1 MLNISSLHI
10 DLHLSEAKDVTY
22 TRTPF
27 GKEMRKLFTFDP
39 EYRNLNH
46 GSYGCYPRAIRETAN
61 HFKDQKEG
69 RPDPF
74 VRYAYN
80 GYLDKSRAAVAALVN
95 APVNNCV
102 FVPNA
107 TTAVNTVLRNIPWN
121 KDGKDEI
128 LSFSTIYGAC
138 NKTIAYI
145 RDSTGLISDRV
156 IHTEYPISNADY
168 VSRFREAIAASRAE
182 GKNPRVALFD
192 TIASMP
198 GVRIPFE
205 ALTAVCKEEGIL
217 SLIDGA
223 HSIGQIPLDFA
234 TLDPDFFVSN
244 CHKWLFTPR
253 GCAVFIVAERNQ
265 HIIRSTLPT
274 SASYVPEGVAETPSP
289 TGNPHFVAMYEWVG
303 TQDNEQYLCVPE
315 AIKWREQVCG
325 GEKAIYEYN
334 NTLLRKVTKLVVSE
348 LGTEVLEN
356 EEGTLMD
363 CSMSFVRLPLNLEK
377 DGGTV
382 KAADFG
388 AILLWLGQ
396 TMASEYQSYVATS
409 VFQGGIWCR
418 LSAQVYLEEDDF
430 VFAAKMLKDVCERV
444 NKGEY
449 LAKDAESV
457 AKA

>member
-1 MLNISSLHI
+1 M
-10 DLHLSEAKDVTY
+10 
-22 TRTPF
+22 
-27 GKEMRKLFTFDP
+27 
-39 EYRNLNH
+39 
-46 GSYGCYPRAIRETAN
+46 
-61 HFKDQKEG
+61 
-69 RPDPF
+69 
-74 VRYAYN
+74 
-80 GYLDKSRAAVAALVN
+80 DKSRAAVAALVN